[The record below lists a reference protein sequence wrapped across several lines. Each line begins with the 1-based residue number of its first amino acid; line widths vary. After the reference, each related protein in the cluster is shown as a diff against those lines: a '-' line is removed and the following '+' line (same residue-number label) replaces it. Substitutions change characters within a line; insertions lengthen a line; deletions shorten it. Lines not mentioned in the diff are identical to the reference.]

1 MHRRTQRLER
11 RLKKEEGKSIEVND
25 IDVDQL
31 GRGDK
36 TSDDKFAKLLAQ
48 NEDDLLNFVAKIN
61 KVYQETL
68 RRPAPFV
75 SFVICGM
82 QSSGK
87 STIMERFLNAP
98 LNIVQ
103 EGTGTRCPLDT
114 TCIHDSSLRE
124 PRCELSGEELDPSRA
139 GTDLTTED
147 VFAAITEHNKALGIQ
162 DKFSTQPLTLV
173 YRASNVQN
181 MRFVDTPGIIANQV
195 SKPPNPFEL

>member
-1 MHRRTQRLER
+1 MDRRKKRLER
-11 RLKKEEGKSIEVND
+11 RLKKEEAQGKAREVNGED
-25 IDVDQL
+25 TNQT
-31 GRGDK
+31 GRVE
-36 TSDDKFAKLLAQ
+36 TSDGKFARLLAQ
-48 NEDDLLNFVAKIN
+48 DEDVLLSFVAKIN

-114 TCIHDSSLRE
+114 TCIHDSSL
-124 PRCELSGEELDPSRA
+124 
-139 GTDLTTED
+139 
-147 VFAAITEHNKALGIQ
+147 K
-162 DKFSTQPLTLV
+162 
-173 YRASNVQN
+173 
-181 MRFVDTPGIIANQV
+181 
-195 SKPPNPFEL
+195 